1 MALTKGG
8 YNVGSTFFWNGES
21 HTIVEIDDN
30 YHYNHI
36 GIRCVVVLADNGRT
50 YWLRAD

>member
-8 YNVGSTFFWNGES
+8 HSVGSTFFKNGEV
-21 HTIVEIDDN
+21 HTIKEIDDK
-30 YHYNHI
+30 YHYNHM
-36 GIRCVVVLADNGRT
+36 GVRCVVVLANNGRT